1 MDSRSSIGIFDS
13 GIGGLAVVNT
23 ISRALEHESLVYVAD
38 SKNFPYGTKAKNQIT
53 QFSERITQFLLKKD
67 VKAIIVACNTV
78 SSIAMPLLKEIAYPV
93 PVFGMI
99 QSGAILAVKTTK
111 NKKVGVI
118 STPLT
123 AASHAYKREIQK
135 LDDGIEV
142 FEIGSQRM
150 VNLVE
155 NGNKTRE
162 RAYELVEGKL
172 QNVISAKIDT
182 LVLGCTHFPFLDKVV
197 KSVVGKDIKVVDPAD
212 ELVLKLEKFLK
223 ANSLMNKSL
232 SINTRM
238 FFTTGMTEEF
248 LIKAKLFLDIFPKEV
263 HKLDV

>member
-1 MDSRSSIGIFDS
+1 MGRRSSIGIFDS

-23 ISRALEHESLVYVAD
+23 ISRVLEHESLVYVAD
-38 SKNFPYGTKAKNQIT
+38 SKNFPYGTKTKNQIT
-53 QFSERITQFLLKKD
+53 QFSERIARFLLKKD

-78 SSIAMPLLKEIAYPV
+78 SSIAMPFLKEISYPI

-99 QSGAILAVKTTK
+99 QSGAILALKTTK

-123 AASHAYKREIQK
+123 AASHAYKSEIQK
-135 LDDGIEV
+135 LDDSIEV
-142 FEIGSQRM
+142 FEIGSQKM

-172 QNVISAKIDT
+172 QSMLSAKVDT

-197 KSVVGKDIKVVDPAD
+197 KSVVREGVKVVDPAD
-212 ELVLKLEKFLK
+212 ELVLKLEEFLR
-223 ANSLMNKSL
+223 AGSLINKS
-232 SINTRM
+232 SGANTRM

>member
-23 ISRALEHESLVYVAD
+23 ISRVLEQENLMYIAD
-38 SKNFPYGTKAKNQIT
+38 SKNFPYGTKTKNQIA
-53 QFSERITQFLLKKD
+53 QFSERITRLLLKKD

-78 SSIAMPLLKEIAYPV
+78 SSIAMPLLKEISYPV

-111 NKKVGVI
+111 NKKIGVI

-123 AASHAYKREIQK
+123 AASHAYKKEIRK
-135 LDDGIEV
+135 LDDSIEV

-162 RAYELVEGKL
+162 RAYELVKGKL
-172 QNVISAKIDT
+172 QSVISAKIDT

-197 KSVVGKDIKVVDPAD
+197 KNVVGKDVKVVDPAD
-212 ELVLKLEKFLK
+212 ELVLKLGEFLK
-223 ANSLMNKSL
+223 LNNLINKSL
-232 SINTRM
+232 GINTRK
-238 FFTTGMTEEF
+238 FFTTGRKEEF
-248 LIKAKLFLDIFPKEV
+248 LIKAKLFLDDFPKEV

>member
-1 MDSRSSIGIFDS
+1 MDNKSSIGVFDS

-23 ISRALEHESLVYVAD
+23 ISRMLKHESLVYVAD
-38 SKNFPYGTKAKNQIT
+38 SKNFPYGTKTKNQIT
-53 QFSERITQFLLKKD
+53 QFSERITRFLLKKD

-78 SSIAMPLLKEIAYPV
+78 SSIAMPLLKEISYPV

-111 NKKVGVI
+111 NKKVGVV

-135 LDDGIEV
+135 LDDSIEV

-162 RAYELVEGKL
+162 RAYELVKGKL

-223 ANSLMNKSL
+223 ANSLINKSL
-232 SINTRM
+232 SVNTRT